1 MSSTLPSQNLAEE
14 TPNVLSAGNKNDN
27 EISSVSPQVGV
38 SAVANENE
46 ENLFQEQEETEE
58 TQPQKEGEVEQD
70 EVDTLTVVNQLSQV
84 QLIETPKKR
93 GSLFNL
99 FGLFSSAPAS
109 NQQAPPKVQQQQQ
122 KLVESK
128 GKKSSSSFTKRARN
142 TETGF
147 PRRIFTEG
155 WDTKPPCA
163 VIVTIFASS
172 SYDALFRDVQQ
183 QSPDEESSIAVF
195 QMDYNTIPLY
205 LQYVSTRGDVN
216 TTMMPQAT
224 IDAIKDV
231 VEAIDKVEPESVVF
245 NFECCSHCS
254 ESGFSAGDDHNV
266 MELLQEN
273 INRGFMTMFGDFSV
287 KALIATWDPAVLG
300 PAPFDRESR
309 SCSSSMLLAFD
320 SAKLLEC
327 PSAQLQNVG
336 KLHEGINTAE
346 LHCLSGTVVFSLK
359 TDLDAQL
366 KKNPAYS
373 YDVLTIATKI
383 DHRPVTEGRLSVDR
397 HRGHAGHVLL
407 TYNNE
412 AKGKLL
418 VSAGHWIEL
427 SQMGAETERVFSA
440 MREQYGADYEQQ
452 LRQDYESAG
461 SEEARSSLVQKNCRQ
476 LVQSSAPCK
485 YSKKKA

>member
-1 MSSTLPSQNLAEE
+1 
-14 TPNVLSAGNKNDN
+14 
-27 EISSVSPQVGV
+27 
-38 SAVANENE
+38 
-46 ENLFQEQEETEE
+46 
-58 TQPQKEGEVEQD
+58 
-70 EVDTLTVVNQLSQV
+70 
-84 QLIETPKKR
+84 
-93 GSLFNL
+93 
-99 FGLFSSAPAS
+99 
-109 NQQAPPKVQQQQQ
+109 
-122 KLVESK
+122 
-128 GKKSSSSFTKRARN
+128 
-142 TETGF
+142 
-147 PRRIFTEG
+147 
-155 WDTKPPCA
+155 
-163 VIVTIFASS
+163 
-172 SYDALFRDVQQ
+172 
-183 QSPDEESSIAVF
+183 
-195 QMDYNTIPLY
+195 MDYDTIPLY
-205 LQYVSTRGDVN
+205 LQYVATRGDVN

-254 ESGFSAGDDHNV
+254 ESGFAASGDDHNV
-266 MELLQEN
+266 MALLQEN

-300 PAPFDRESR
+300 PAPFDRVS
-309 SCSSSMLLAFD
+309 SCSTSMLLAFD

-346 LHCLSGTVVFSLK
+346 LHCLGGTIVFSMQ
-359 TDLDAQL
+359 TDLDKQL
-366 KKNPAYS
+366 KKNPVYS

-383 DHRPVTEGRLSVDR
+383 DHRPVTDGRLSIDR

-412 AKGKLL
+412 AKGKIL

-440 MREQYGADYEQQ
+440 MREQYGANYEQQ
-452 LRQDYESAG
+452 LRQEYESAG

-485 YSKKKA
+485 YSKKKSW

>member
-1 MSSTLPSQNLAEE
+1 M
-14 TPNVLSAGNKNDN
+14 LSAGNKNDN
-27 EISSVSPQVGV
+27 EISSESPQVGV
-38 SAVANENE
+38 FAGANEND

-58 TQPQKEGEVEQD
+58 NEPLRDGEVEQD

-84 QLIETPKKR
+84 QVSEKPKKR

-99 FGLFSSAPAS
+99 FGLFSGAPAS
-109 NQQAPPKVQQQQQ
+109 NQQAPSKIQQQ
-122 KLVESK
+122 KLFESK
-128 GKKSSSSFTKRARN
+128 ESKEKKSSSSFTKRSRS

-205 LQYVSTRGDVN
+205 LQYVAARGDVN

-231 VEAIDKVEPESVVF
+231 VEAIDKVDPESVVF
-245 NFECCSHCS
+245 NFECCGHCS
-254 ESGFSAGDDHNV
+254 ESGFAIRDDAHNV

-359 TDLDAQL
+359 TDLDSQL

-407 TYNNE
+407 TYNNA
-412 AKGKLL
+412 AKGKIL

-452 LRQDYESAG
+452 LRQEYESAG

-485 YSKKKA
+485 YSKKAW